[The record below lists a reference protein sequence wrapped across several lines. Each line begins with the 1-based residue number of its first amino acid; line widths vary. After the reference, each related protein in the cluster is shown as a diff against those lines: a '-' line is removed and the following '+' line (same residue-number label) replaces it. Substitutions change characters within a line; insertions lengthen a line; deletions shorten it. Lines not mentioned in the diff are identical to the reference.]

1 MKNPLSQRGTGAF
14 TLVEFLCVVAILG
27 VLALAVLAVF
37 WHHPVSTHA
46 DSPAPPANFSAQ
58 KIPPQNLAAVA
69 AQINHLV
76 SAPASSAVSAM
87 NPKPPSAFDDF
98 SSWVK
103 LFTNSSASLVEGERL
118 AWKRREA
125 MLDLIQNDPKKAIE

>member
-27 VLALAVLAVF
+27 VLALAVLAVL
-37 WHHPVSTHA
+37 WRNPVST
-46 DSPAPPANFSAQ
+46 SINSTSSPANFSAQ
-58 KIPPQNLAAVA
+58 KIPPQNFAAVA
-69 AQINHLV
+69 SQINHLV

-98 SSWVK
+98 SSWVGGGGVVTTPPIGTVSK
-103 LFTNSSASLVEGERL
+103 
-118 AWKRREA
+118 
-125 MLDLIQNDPKKAIE
+125 MLTR